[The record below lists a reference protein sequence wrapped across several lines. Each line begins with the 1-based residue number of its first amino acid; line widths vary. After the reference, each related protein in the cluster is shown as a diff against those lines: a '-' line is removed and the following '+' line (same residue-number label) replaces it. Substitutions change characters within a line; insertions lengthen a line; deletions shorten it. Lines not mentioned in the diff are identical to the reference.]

1 MADGYRCITI
11 GTAGK
16 QESCHGTSDDGGTAE
31 NDNMFSGSGNTG
43 LLQKDRN
50 APGSTGEETGQVAEE
65 DFTHVCGMEAVDVL
79 LGIDGIDDRLFGN
92 LFGCGY
98 AEINQN
104 ILTNILAGSWS
115 AWLFVALSD
124 SWRMSFRTD
133 VKFSSLATCI
143 VERELGPSA
152 CMGGFW
158 VKVELNAQ
166 SLSIFGVLHEL
177 DGHARAHCIVCVC
190 C

>member
-1 MADGYRCITI
+1 M
-11 GTAGK
+11 
-16 QESCHGTSDDGGTAE
+16 
-31 NDNMFSGSGNTG
+31 
-43 LLQKDRN
+43 
-50 APGSTGEETGQVAEE
+50 
-65 DFTHVCGMEAVDVL
+65 
-79 LGIDGIDDRLFGN
+79 
-92 LFGCGY
+92 CGY

-104 ILTNILAGSWS
+104 ILTNILAGSRS

-133 VKFSSLATCI
+133 VEFSSLATCI

-166 SLSIFGVLHEL
+166 RLSIFGVLHEL
-177 DGHARAHCIVCVC
+177 SSHARAHGIACVC